1 MRHARAASV
10 HYFPRWVLLAWM
22 LFGLSLLLAA
32 GACRRAEPVAETAT
46 ASPAGQGTLAGTLR
60 GPDGT
65 TPIWGRTVQ
74 AVNVQ
79 TGERREV
86 VTSNT
91 GVFTFELPAG
101 RYRLEPSLRPGEV
114 VVRQPGVIDL
124 TRGHVDAPVHILLAA
139 SRAAHPHGPAYR
151 TNNGLGSPIA

>member
-1 MRHARAASV
+1 
-10 HYFPRWVLLAWM
+10 VLLAWV
-22 LFGLSLLLAA
+22 LLGLSLLITV
-32 GACRRAEPVAETAT
+32 GACRGGGPAVETAS
-46 ASPAGQGTLAGTLR
+46 AAAGQGTLAGTLR

-86 VTSNT
+86 VTSNS
-91 GVFTFELPAG
+91 GGFRFELPAG

-114 VVRQPGVIDL
+114 VVREPGVIDL
-124 TRGHVDAPVHILLAA
+124 THGHVDAPVHILLAA

-151 TNNGLGSPIA
+151 INNGLGSPIA